1 MKIQISSTSKF
12 SKTSRALLVD
22 ALDAMIDFRNPYLQ
36 TNPQKVTDKFPYF
49 EISDFLQDV
58 SSMTFVVSLDG
69 SKGQNLQFKKFAGQ
83 FFDGIFY
90 PANNAPIIKI
100 HPIFYSAFFKMT
112 AADPGYRDDTILDFL
127 FPVRSLYAKKILHF
141 LGSRESVTVPV
152 MDFWAALG
160 IEKQSARK
168 TFLHR
173 RRAFMRELI
182 AVGFCQ
188 KIHFSATHESAPGCP
203 YTDITI
209 SLQRKHELDL
219 LPKSDGAFTPYAYI
233 TPKDFFFTSDSD

>member
-12 SKTSRALLVD
+12 TKTSKALLVD
-22 ALDAMIDFRNPYLQ
+22 ALDAMIHFHNPYLQ
-36 TNPQKVTDKFPYF
+36 INQQKVTNKFPYF
-49 EISDFLQDV
+49 KISDFLQDV
-58 SSMTFVVSLDG
+58 SSMTFAVALDD
-69 SKGQNLQFKKFAGQ
+69 SDGQDLRYEKFAGQ

-90 PANNAPIIKI
+90 PADNAPVIKI
-100 HPIFYSAFFKMT
+100 HPIFYAAFLQMV

-127 FPVRSLYAKKILHF
+127 FPVRSVYAKKILHF

-152 MDFWAALG
+152 MDFWVALG

-182 AVGFCQ
+182 AVGFCS
-188 KIHFSATHESAPGCP
+188 KIHFSAEYELAPGCP

-219 LPKSDGAFTPYAYI
+219 LPKSDGAFAPYAYI
-233 TPKDFFFTSDSD
+233 IPKDFFSTSGSD